1 MTLAS
6 TQIGRGEVRER
17 GIGLSGFNACQI
29 GEDWIVVEE
38 GKKGVVV
45 GGLRSVEVLVGKGE
59 ESEEN
64 GDIADGE
71 QQEEKTT
78 VGMCFRNN
86 TDA

>member
-1 MTLAS
+1 M
-6 TQIGRGEVRER
+6 
-17 GIGLSGFNACQI
+17 
-29 GEDWIVVEE
+29 EE